1 MEENIRAKT
10 QLDPSSRVVSIQY
23 RRMSHT
29 DKRTDRRTGHT
40 TTAYN
45 TLA

>member
-23 RRMSHT
+23 RHVT